1 MLCLNKES
9 FEYTKTFLDFFRKVL
24 NNKRKRRREMKTV
37 IKNATLISIS
47 EKREKIEEKVDI
59 EIENTQITKIEKNIP
74 IDGADKII
82 DATGKIVMP
91 GLINTHAHVPMSIF
105 RETVDGYSLQE
116 WLTQKIWPME
126 DKLTEEDIY
135 DASLLSFI
143 EMIKTGTTT
152 INDMYF
158 MTEDII
164 KAAKKAKIRLQTSRT
179 LMGQDDEAGN
189 KRIEELE
196 ALLEKEAGKDELI
209 TFNVGVHGL
218 YTSSREYVNKCANYA
233 QKKGLPIHIHFCENT
248 KEVEDIK
255 QNYQTSPTEVL
266 KQELSNVKLI
276 LAHSVKVDEKE
287 IEELKK
293 LNVSISHCPISN
305 LKLGCGVANITEMLK
320 QGINVTIGTD
330 GQGSGSNLDLFEQMK
345 YTALLQKG
353 IQEDATVLPAYEV
366 LKMATINGAKALGLE
381 EKIGSIEEGKKAD
394 IILLDLNEAVTNP
407 INDIYSDIVYN
418 AKGTNVVTTII
429 NGRVVMENRKI
440 EQEENQIYEKC
451 KKIID
456 RIKA

>member
-1 MLCLNKES
+1 
-9 FEYTKTFLDFFRKVL
+9 
-24 NNKRKRRREMKTV
+24 MKTV